1 MLAPLP
7 SCPLHLAAEAQ
18 PLTGLSNAAFAEM
31 ARYEDVL
38 RRSQARLNA
47 SSPCSPIAGVGGV
60 RLSGEPELDLWDEDV
75 DEEEDDEDE
84 EEEED
89 VETKR
94 EAEASA
100 LKGRR
105 RRGAAKPR
113 ATSSG
118 GARSGGGRSRRPVG
132 KGKAEADKG
141 KAEAED
147 ADLQSPRA
155 TRTVLVPT
163 PTKRRPDLLRH
174 LLSAP
179 PPLVV
184 SGQVGRRISFSTPSP
199 TAPRP
204 APTPSAVDEGETHQ
218 THQETHQDLDED
230 ADDDHER
237 APSPSQPLASPF
249 GKCCRRS
256 ASPFSAIKPPP
267 ASLDTLRNINL
278 MVNRMSTAAAKRAP
292 PASKGRSSK
301 SKPPPRREA
310 AAAKRATAA
319 AAAAASDAMA
329 SVTEPVTDAV
339 ESDAAAPDADT
350 VLLASPATESA
361 PAPLRVRP
369 QSSACSFSLG
379 GGRRS
384 TSPSPAIL
392 SRAMSPFVPR
402 SVSPH
407 FVNFVS
413 PHAGSVA
420 KTDALLPRPPS
431 GLGAVLGDAPSSS
444 SAMPSQLPMHM
455 FAPTTGSGTLR
466 SFGGFGGTL
475 LSCGGA
481 GGAAAEPSDGTA
493 RAAARASAHSPA
505 PTGEITMMAPLS
517 SRSRRKL
524 KAGTGIG
531 GADAVDSIAD
541 LRFVPA
547 QPPGT
552 ALWPIKRPAS
562 AMSTVSSAG
571 SVAGLNITV
580 KSQRTA

>member
-1 MLAPLP
+1 
-7 SCPLHLAAEAQ
+7 
-18 PLTGLSNAAFAEM
+18 M

-47 SSPCSPIAGVGGV
+47 SSPCSPIAGMGGA
-60 RLSGEPELDLWDEDV
+60 RLSGEPELDLWDED
-75 DEEEDDEDE
+75 EDEDEDNEEE

-89 VETKR
+89 AETKR

-113 ATSSG
+113 STSSG
-118 GARSGGGRSRRPVG
+118 GARSGGGSSRQAV
-132 KGKAEADKG
+132 AKG

-147 ADLQSPRA
+147 TDLHSPRA

-199 TAPRP
+199 TAPRT
-204 APTPSAVDEGETHQ
+204 APTPSAVDDE
-218 THQETHQDLDED
+218 ETHQDLDED
-230 ADDDHER
+230 VDDDHER
-237 APSPSQPLASPF
+237 APSPF

-301 SKPPPRREA
+301 SNPPPRREGA
-310 AAAKRATAA
+310 VAKRATAA
-319 AAAAASDAMA
+319 AAAAAASDAMSA
-329 SVTEPVTDAV
+329 VPEPVTAAADAT
-339 ESDAAAPDADT
+339 APDADT

-361 PAPLRVRP
+361 PAPLRARP

-407 FVNFVS
+407 FVS
-413 PHAGSVA
+413 PHFGSVA

-431 GLGAVLGDAPSSS
+431 RLGAALADAPSSS
-444 SAMPSQLPMHM
+444 SAVPSQLPLHM

-505 PTGEITMMAPLS
+505 PTGEMAMMGPLS

-524 KAGTGIG
+524 KASTGIG
-531 GADAVDSIAD
+531 GADAVATIAD
-541 LRFVPA
+541 LRFV
-547 QPPGT
+547 QPPST
-552 ALWPIKRPAS
+552 PLWPIKRPAS

>member
-1 MLAPLP
+1 
-7 SCPLHLAAEAQ
+7 
-18 PLTGLSNAAFAEM
+18 M

-47 SSPCSPIAGVGGV
+47 SSPCSPIAGMGGA
-60 RLSGEPELDLWDEDV
+60 RLSGEPELDLWDED
-75 DEEEDDEDE
+75 EDEDEDNEEE

-89 VETKR
+89 AETKR

-113 ATSSG
+113 STSSG
-118 GARSGGGRSRRPVG
+118 GARSGGGRSRQAV
-132 KGKAEADKG
+132 AKG

-147 ADLQSPRA
+147 TDLHSPRA

-199 TAPRP
+199 TAPRT
-204 APTPSAVDEGETHQ
+204 APTPSAVDDE
-218 THQETHQDLDED
+218 ETHQDLDED
-230 ADDDHER
+230 VDDDHER
-237 APSPSQPLASPF
+237 APSPF

-278 MVNRMSTAAAKRAP
+278 MVNRMSTAAA
-292 PASKGRSSK
+292 
-301 SKPPPRREA
+301 
-310 AAAKRATAA
+310 
-319 AAAAASDAMA
+319 ASDAMSA
-329 SVTEPVTDAV
+329 VPEPVTAAADAT
-339 ESDAAAPDADT
+339 APDADT

-361 PAPLRVRP
+361 PAPLRARP

-407 FVNFVS
+407 FVS
-413 PHAGSVA
+413 PHFGSVA

-431 GLGAVLGDAPSSS
+431 RLGAALADAPSSS
-444 SAMPSQLPMHM
+444 SAVPSQLPLHM

-505 PTGEITMMAPLS
+505 PTGEMAMMGPLS

-524 KAGTGIG
+524 KASTGIG
-531 GADAVDSIAD
+531 GADAVATIAD
-541 LRFVPA
+541 LRFV
-547 QPPGT
+547 QPPST
-552 ALWPIKRPAS
+552 PLWPIKRPAS